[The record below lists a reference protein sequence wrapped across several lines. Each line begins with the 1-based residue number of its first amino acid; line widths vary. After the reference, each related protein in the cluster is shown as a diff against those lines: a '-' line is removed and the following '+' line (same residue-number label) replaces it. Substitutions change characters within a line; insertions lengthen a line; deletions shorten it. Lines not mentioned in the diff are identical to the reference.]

1 MAKTAPR
8 QMKGCVPG
16 MLFEAVTDIENQAKA
31 CIYLSEFKAGFT
43 CISSE
48 GIEQWILW
56 ENDRVMWKP

>member
-1 MAKTAPR
+1 VAKIAPH

-31 CIYLSEFKAGFT
+31 CIYLSEFKAGKRFKFT

-56 ENDRVMWKP
+56 END